1 MLNDTVSMQFLF
13 ILLIVRFVMTMVSYT
28 TGSPGGIFAPML
40 ALGTLFG
47 LLFGHVVNDLFSFM
61 SISPATFA
69 VVGMGALFSASIRA
83 PLTGLVLVVEL
94 TQNYTLVLPLLIT
107 SFVAIAVVH
116 MLGGRPLYTLLLDK
130 ALSTTKKL

>member
-1 MLNDTVSMQFLF
+1 
-13 ILLIVRFVMTMVSYT
+13 MTMVSYT

-107 SFVAIAVVH
+107 SFVAIMVVH
-116 MLGGRPLYTLLLDK
+116 MLDGRPLYTLLLDK
-130 ALSTTKKL
+130 ALLATKKL